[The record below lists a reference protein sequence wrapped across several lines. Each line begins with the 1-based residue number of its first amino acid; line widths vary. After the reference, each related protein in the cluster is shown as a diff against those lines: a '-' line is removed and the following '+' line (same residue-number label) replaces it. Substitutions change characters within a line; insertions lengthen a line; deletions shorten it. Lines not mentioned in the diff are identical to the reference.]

1 MGVQQKKKGLLL
13 ILILL
18 LALTGMVLIGT
29 EIFQI
34 KEITVLGN
42 AKISYNDIVNRSG
55 IIYGDNIFK
64 LDIDLVEK
72 E

>member
-1 MGVQQKKKGLLL
+1 MGFQQKKKGMLLVLLL
-13 ILILL
+13 LTVI
-18 LALTGMVLIGT
+18 TGMVLIGA

-34 KEITVLGN
+34 KEITILGN
-42 AKISYNDIVNRSG
+42 DKIVYNDIIKKSG

-64 LDIDLVEK
+64 LDKKLIEK